1 MSNYVSQAST
11 VVGTCATTDA
21 FQPVM
26 SNTTGE
32 SAAWTS
38 DYDNAPNLGAFNQ
51 PVLGALGVNWMSP
64 QYQDDIDWNAI
75 LVGFPRMHNDEVQQD
90 PCTELP
96 AETVPGIGCN
106 LPSQTEQM
114 RQTALEHNIARTSS
128 DAASSATPK
137 STENIYY
144 VDGTGARAPF
154 GGRSHG
160 RSSVVNTQEMHEAG
174 HGSDNA
180 MSPIASVA
188 HGLCSQDAYDNLT
201 QHISS
206 EFRGSR
212 MDFAITSF
220 PSNTQIQICVAH
232 YFEKFHPIFPFIRKA
247 TVSHITSD
255 EWLLLLAVAAAGS
268 RYVKRH
274 RKKDTSDVLLTILD
288 AALQHRKYGY
298 ETEDIDR
305 ASDDC
310 FIPGQY
316 AQRCASPSLVLLQ
329 ASILHVLLLQHSGK
343 KSFVERA
350 FIERHYLVEACN
362 SLGLISRAPR
372 ERATSSAEYGGYD
385 SLEHRLV
392 RESEIRVGMM
402 ILVGTLR
409 LLYFELLLT

>member
-1 MSNYVSQAST
+1 MSTYVPEAST
-11 VVGTCATTDA
+11 VVGNCATTDA

-38 DYDNAPNLGAFNQ
+38 EYDSATNLGAFNQ

-64 QYQDDIDWNAI
+64 QYQDDIDWDAI

-96 AETVPGIGCN
+96 AETVSGVGRN
-106 LPSQTEQM
+106 LPSQTDQM

-154 GGRSHG
+154 GGRSHC
-160 RSSVVNTQEMHEAG
+160 RSSVMNTQEMHEAG

-180 MSPIASVA
+180 MSPIASVT

-201 QHISS
+201 HHIPS
-206 EFRGSR
+206 ELRDSR
-212 MDFAITSF
+212 MDFATTSF

-247 TVSHITSD
+247 TFSHIASD
-255 EWLLLLAVAAAGS
+255 QWLLLLAVAAVGS
-268 RYVKRH
+268 RYIKTD
-274 RKKDTSDVLLTILD
+274 RKKDTSDMLLALLD
-288 AALQHRKYGY
+288 AALQRRRHGY
-298 ETEDIDR
+298 ETEDVNR

-316 AQRCASPSLVLLQ
+316 AQRCASSSLVLLQ
-329 ASILHVLLLQHSGK
+329 ASILNVLLLQHSGK
-343 KSFVERA
+343 KSLVERA
-350 FIERHYLVEACN
+350 FVERHYLVEACN

-372 ERATSSAEYGGYD
+372 ERATSSTNYGGYD

-392 RESEIRVGMM
+392 RELEIRVGMM

-409 LLYFELLLT
+409 LLDFELLLT